1 MSEHDDYDSAE
12 EEDFLAELDNDRYV
26 AAPVRSDKEI
36 ERARKDEVREAK
48 RVALEHEREMKR
60 QVREAKRDERERE
73 AEARREAKRAK
84 KSGGGDADAG
94 DDQLFSEAGTPIQ
107 GKDKIVLLKKVK
119 QYKSL
124 FPAELKGFKV
134 KKNPSTKELADAL
147 SEMEVLV
154 ETSGVD
160 GFLMDGVFQT
170 MKLVE
175 GASSCTKN
183 YDIRGCAD
191 LLKANKEFHNLCK
204 QMFIKYGVFSSVPAE
219 YQLLLLV
226 STTAY
231 VCAGKNKNKGAMND
245 YLNATI

>member
-1 MSEHDDYDSAE
+1 MSERDDTEDYE
-12 EEDFLAELDNDRYV
+12 EDDFLAELDNDRYV
-26 AAPVRSDKEI
+26 ATPVRTEKEI
-36 ERARKDEVREAK
+36 ERARKDEVRDAK
-48 RVALEHEREMKR
+48 RAALEHEQDIKR
-60 QVREAKRDERERE
+60 QIREAKRDQREAE
-73 AEARREAKRAK
+73 AEARREAKRVK
-84 KSGGGDADAG
+84 KSGGDDAG

-134 KKNPSTKELADAL
+134 KKNPSTKELSEAL
-147 SEMEVLV
+147 SEMETLV

-170 MKLVE
+170 MKLIE
-175 GASSCTKN
+175 GVSSCTKN

-191 LLKANKEFHNLCK
+191 LLKANREFHNLCK

-231 VCAGKNKNKGAMND
+231 VCAAKNKNKDAMNE